1 MNQQGHNHSCP
12 AHGSHGAH
20 GGHGG
25 HGHGM
30 GGMPGMPM
38 GFGGQQQDES
48 PE

>member
-38 GFGGQQQDES
+38 GFGGQPQDES